1 MKFPSSDNKVCR
13 EILQSSISSLHDH
26 CDKKFIKIGTTDFFA
41 DIVSPLAAYLNGL
54 SKESQPLKVCL
65 SGGQGS
71 GKTSLSEF
79 LQIALSSYNDKK
91 CLGFSID
98 DIYKTYTERLRMSKE
113 IHPLCKVRGVP
124 GTHDIDLGI
133 NTILQLVNATEET
146 KTLIPAF
153 SKPNDR
159 RVPKENWNIYQ
170 GRPDI
175 ILFDAWCGGV
185 PAERK
190 DSWDG
195 PINSLEESED
205 PEGVWWN
212 WSNEALGGS
221 YQELFSLF
229 DLLIMI
235 EVPDIQTVFD
245 SRWLQEQTLSKNL
258 VGTKDEHKIMNRE
271 EVDRFVMHYER
282 LTLHILKEVPAIADI
297 VIKRDRNFQFIYSKT
312 PR

>member
-1 MKFPSSDNKVCR
+1 MNFPSSQDNVCK
-13 EILQSSISSLHDH
+13 EILQKSITSLQDH
-26 CDKKFIKIGTTDFFA
+26 SDKKFIQVGTTNFFV
-41 DIVSPLAAYLNGL
+41 DIVSTLAAYLNEL
-54 SKESQPLKVCL
+54 SKENQPLKVCL

-79 LQIALSSYNDKK
+79 LQIALNSYNNKK
-91 CLGFSID
+91 CVGFSID
-98 DIYKTYTERLRMSKE
+98 DIYKTYKERLRMSEE

-124 GTHDIDLGI
+124 GTHDVDLGL
-133 NTILQLVNATEET
+133 NTISQLVNATEET
-146 KTLIPAF
+146 RTPIPIF
-153 SKPNDR
+153 SKPNDE
-159 RVPKENWNIYQ
+159 RVPKENWNIYK

-185 PAERK
+185 PPERK

-205 PEGVWWN
+205 PNGIWWK
-212 WSNEALGGS
+212 WSNDALRGS

-229 DLLIMI
+229 DILIMI
-235 EVPDIQTVFD
+235 KVPDIQTVFD

-258 VGTKDEHKIMNRE
+258 AGTKKEYKIMSRK

-282 LTLHILKEVPAIADI
+282 LTLHILKEVPEIADI
-297 VIKRDRNFQFIYSKT
+297 VIKRDRNFQFTYSKT
-312 PR
+312 P

>member
-1 MKFPSSDNKVCR
+1 MIKNCLKSNGLVFTYFLYILNRWSHSSTV
-13 EILQSSISSLHDH
+13 
-26 CDKKFIKIGTTDFFA
+26 GDFSDGFA
-41 DIVSPLAAYLNGL
+41 GSPLNG
-54 SKESQPLKVCL
+54 ENP
-65 SGGQGS
+65 
-71 GKTSLSEF
+71 
-79 LQIALSSYNDKK
+79 I
-91 CLGFSID
+91 
-98 DIYKTYTERLRMSKE
+98 
-113 IHPLCKVRGVP
+113 
-124 GTHDIDLGI
+124 
-133 NTILQLVNATEET
+133 
-146 KTLIPAF
+146 F
-153 SKPNDR
+153 SKPNDE
-159 RVPKENWNIYQ
+159 RVPKENWNIYK

-185 PAERK
+185 PPESK

-205 PEGVWWN
+205 PNGVWWK
-212 WSNEALGGS
+212 WSNDALRGS

-229 DLLIMI
+229 DILIMI
-235 EVPDIQTVFD
+235 KVPDIQTVFD
-245 SRWLQEQTLSKNL
+245 SRWLQEQTLSKHL